1 MAIFVSRYTTL
12 SYRAPEM
19 IDLYSGKIIST
30 KADIWVG
37 IVFLN
42 KLYRDCYYKCYN
54 RRTGDKFKRSLFP
67 RHYQWFLREV
77 LRT

>member
-1 MAIFVSRYTTL
+1 
-12 SYRAPEM
+12 M

-54 RRTGDKFKRSLFP
+54 QRTGDKFKGVYFHATTSGF
-67 RHYQWFLREV
+67 
-77 LRT
+77 